1 MLFNFIYRK
10 LSQEMADTI
19 NDSDDHI
26 ALLDDQYRDCCC
38 ECCCSED
45 ICYGLTFLGRLVLT
59 LYSFQ
64 ALFFLYNFIINYILL
79 LPGMLYFTDNS
90 AVIFLVFL
98 VYVFFAG
105 FCSNLLIIPTY
116 ELLQFNFLRYKN
128 CLCHLQSLRITKN
141 IIHGNDSSDEKINF
155 KESNIIVNIL
165 LILIEIAYIIGF
177 ILGFFH
183 KTMVAK
189 DIIREIIYI
198 IIYFYYLV
206 IFFGYFF
213 VSLDLKINLWL
224 EMKDSN
230 KDRRCCCLVNTY
242 IYFDEYINDFFHDK
256 PSLPNINLLC
266 YAINPILDDSYK
278 AIRDDDGN
286 CCCCENWFYL
296 VKNIIRPIAFILSF
310 IVAIYIA
317 AIQNS
322 KVYVYFILI
331 FFYLFAYVVSS
342 MLNFPYVLRNI
353 KLICCCSTKYEYKG
367 KYKLGHPIIVA
378 FTRLISFIIIIFVSF
393 GLLIV
398 YLAMDEGDNLSS
410 IRELGF
416 NPIPETKNTTKLKPN
431 ICFSS
436 IHEMYIHLFLPFIN
450 DAYYYNSNP
459 KIAPDFYSSF
469 QIPGYKGLFFDDT
482 YDIDVKKGNLVESDD
497 INNVKM
503 IQYDVTKYKIED
515 GIKTVSRKITILAIK
530 GTTNKKDIFLDAQ
543 LYLPSLLLNW
553 LTFFSIFAQNKETYS
568 FGFLEY
574 SLGLPYRLFSQ
585 YLIIDGYLQELIK
598 AYKKHSK
605 DFNPNIIIVGHSLGG
620 GLAKLLGRF
629 LGKQAISL
637 SGPGVNAFHSLWDYE
652 GSSDD
657 FEISAIDLVP
667 DMDLIPRVEVSGGT
681 IYRIVCKEGMFKCHD
696 KELSLCEVLVMCRNP
711 NYEQY
716 CKKMEKL
723 EHWQVKAIIESSE
736 L

>member
-1 MLFNFIYRK
+1 M
-10 LSQEMADTI
+10 STPI
-19 NDSDDHI
+19 NDSDEHI
-26 ALLDDQYRDCCC
+26 SLLDDQYRNDCCK
-38 ECCCSED
+38 CCSED
-45 ICYGLTFLGRLVLT
+45 IFYGITFIGRLVMT

-64 ALFFLYNFIINYILL
+64 ALFFLYNFIINFIFL
-79 LPGMLYFTDNS
+79 LPGMLYFTDNG
-90 AVIFLVFL
+90 AIIFLVFL
-98 VYVFFAG
+98 VYAFFAG
-105 FCSNLLIIPTY
+105 LCSNMLIIPTY
-116 ELLQFNFLRYKN
+116 EFLQFNFLRYKN
-128 CLCHLQSLRITKN
+128 CLCHLQSLRITIN
-141 IIHGNDSSDEKINF
+141 IIHDNSSRNETIDFRK
-155 KESNIIVNIL
+155 SNIIINI
-165 LILIEIAYIIGF
+165 ILIIIEVCYISGLIFG
-177 ILGFFH
+177 LFH
-183 KTMVAK
+183 KTMIVD

-198 IIYFYYLV
+198 IIYLYYLI
-206 IFFGYFF
+206 IFFGYFL
-213 VSLDLKINLWL
+213 VALDFRINLWIK
-224 EMKDSN
+224 MKNNN
-230 KDRRCCCLVNTY
+230 KNRKCCCLANTY
-242 IYFDEYINDFFHDK
+242 IYVDEYINDIFNNK

-266 YAINPILDDSYK
+266 YAINPILDNSYK
-278 AIRDDDGN
+278 IIQN
-286 CCCCENWFYL
+286 ENEKCSCCCNNWFYL
-296 VKNIIRPIAFILSF
+296 SKNIIRPIAFISSF
-310 IVAIYIA
+310 IISIYIA
-317 AIQNS
+317 AIQDS

-331 FFYLFAYVVSS
+331 FFFIYAYVVSS

-353 KLICCCSTKYEYKG
+353 KLICGCFSTKYEYKG
-367 KYKLGHPIIVA
+367 KYKLGHPIIIA
-378 FTRLISFIIIIFVSF
+378 FTRLISFFIIILASI
-393 GLLIV
+393 GLLIT
-398 YLAMDEGDNLSS
+398 YFTGDEGDNLSS
-410 IRELGF
+410 IRKLEF
-416 NPIPETKNTTKLKPN
+416 NPIPELKNTTKLKPN

-450 DAYYYNSNP
+450 DAYYYNNNP

-482 YDIDVKKGNLVESDD
+482 YDIDAKKGNLVESDD
-497 INNVKM
+497 INDVKM

-515 GIKTVSRKITILAIK
+515 GVKTVSRKITILAIK
-530 GTTNKKDIFLDAQ
+530 GTTNKKDIFLDVQ
-543 LYLPSLLLNW
+543 LYLPSVLLNW

-605 DFNPNIIIVGHSLGG
+605 DFNQNIIIVGHSLGG

-657 FEISAIDLVP
+657 SEISAIDLVP

-681 IYRIVCKEGMFKCHD
+681 IYRIVCKEGIFKCHD

-716 CKKMEKL
+716 CKKMENL
-723 EHWQVKAIIESSE
+723 EDWQINAIIESSE